1 MRATVVFLFTVGL
14 ITTHLFSQSNDQ
26 ATLDLILVEVRALN
40 EKVEE
45 LEKRVAALESASED
59 TPAIARAAIDYAA
72 ANPPPTEEKSR
83 NKWYENLRVELK
95 KADVRASGD
104 WVKPESWDQ
113 IETGMDPEEA
123 IAILG
128 EPSARKFSI
137 RKDTDEILIYEGD
150 LHGSGKLIKGEVR
163 IYKRKVR
170 RFFAPNF

>member
-128 EPSARKFSI
+128 
-137 RKDTDEILIYEGD
+137 
-150 LHGSGKLIKGEVR
+150 
-163 IYKRKVR
+163 
-170 RFFAPNF
+170 